1 MSDGLS
7 DTPSS
12 TVVVENSQVVF
23 YTCGASTFASTA
35 SFAPLTTV
43 CSTDTTCADAST
55 RIFTGVVATGTNLP
69 TGSKITG
76 VTLTLDWQAFGGT
89 NPQAPATTNCF
100 PQEKSFTLKSPS
112 GTIITLFPGGAASFA
127 ASQTSCPRSVLL
139 FTDTGAAAVTVASTI
154 TATGTYKPQAGT
166 FASLN

>member
-1 MSDGLS
+1 M
-7 DTPSS
+7 
-12 TVVVENSQVVF
+12 
-23 YTCGASTFASTA
+23 
-35 SFAPLTTV
+35 
-43 CSTDTTCADAST
+43 
-55 RIFTGVVATGTNLP
+55 
-69 TGSKITG
+69 
-76 VTLTLDWQAFGGT
+76 TLTLDWQPFSGV
-89 NPQAPATTNCF
+89 NPQSVGTGNCF

>member
-43 CSTDTTCADAST
+43 CSTDTTCADNST
-55 RIFTGVVATGTNLP
+55 RTFTGVVATGTNLP
-69 TGSKITG
+69 TGSVIAS
-76 VTLTLDWQAFGGT
+76 VTLTLDWQAFGGV

-112 GTIITLFPGGAASFA
+112 GTIITLFPG
-127 ASQTSCPRSVLL
+127 
-139 FTDTGAAAVTVASTI
+139 
-154 TATGTYKPQAGT
+154 
-166 FASLN
+166 